1 MSLTYSITY
10 TNFDNTQVSGGSFS
24 VNVNTFAPDITVI
37 WYNPIYPTQTLAP
50 YEYNY
55 YVTGLTA
62 GTYTL
67 EIIDSSNSSTGVF
80 NIFLSSGCCV
90 SIINSEATTCGLNNG
105 EIRAQISQGSGQ
117 QIFELYD
124 LSNNL
129 INTTGQ
135 INSNL
140 AVFTNLPY
148 GVYYVLGYDGYG
160 GTGRSE
166 TCIVQDSSNLYFD
179 LYVVNTSSCNDDI
192 GKLYVV
198 DLIGTNPFTYV
209 WSNGVTGQDFITGL
223 TAGSYS
229 CTITDANGCS
239 ITKSKF
245 VTSADTMG
253 VVSIVTEQ
261 PSCFSSDGETTFTI
275 SGGTGPYYF
284 SGSNGYTETS
294 FLPSVTFTGLS
305 SGFFQLLVTDAGWC
319 TLNTSTTLFSPN
331 SFSVNGILVANSQ
344 CSNTA
349 GSITIYTI
357 GSGYPLQ
364 YKLLNSSG
372 QTLSINSSNSQ
383 TYIIQNLSSGIYNL
397 EITDN
402 GNVCT
407 YTTSVE
413 IQNDTVFEISLSQTG
428 TTCGNNNGIVEVI
441 VNETSSYPPYY
452 YNIDSNGLDSIP
464 IVGGTANTFT
474 NLASGVYTVTVT
486 NSQGCLQQSTINV
499 DSSIGVD
506 FILNPIYSP
515 FPNSN
520 YIEAYITQ
528 GTPPFNLYWSSNVN
542 GQSGLTVTNL
552 SAGTYSLTIVDG
564 SGCTKVRT
572 VTFSR
577 SVIYSS
583 VGSSIVCAAD
593 GFTNGTLVKRG
604 ILQMYLAGYNNLTQS
619 ASGCVFN
626 SSTFTAEITVSGITY
641 TNLFYTGTFLMD
653 IPSEELWIETIES
666 MLESIYGIG
675 DVTYDI
681 VGNTINIPTDC
692 DLPGNLLAGA
702 DVEINLIINYNL
714 SCVSGPD
721 CCGIVT
727 EDANVPPEGPNYCI
741 ITEDTNGN
749 EILVIETD

>member
-1 MSLTYSITY
+1 MGI
-10 TNFDNTQVSGGSFS
+10 VS
-24 VNVNTFAPDITVI
+24 TV
-37 WYNPIYPTQTLAP
+37 
-50 YEYNY
+50 
-55 YVTGLTA
+55 
-62 GTYTL
+62 
-67 EIIDSSNSSTGVF
+67 
-80 NIFLSSGCCV
+80 
-90 SIINSEATTCGLNNG
+90 
-105 EIRAQISQGSGQ
+105 
-117 QIFELYD
+117 
-124 LSNNL
+124 
-129 INTTGQ
+129 
-135 INSNL
+135 
-140 AVFTNLPY
+140 
-148 GVYYVLGYDGYG
+148 
-160 GTGRSE
+160 
-166 TCIVQDSSNLYFD
+166 VQ
-179 LYVVNTSSCNDDI
+179 
-192 GKLYVV
+192 
-198 DLIGTNPFTYV
+198 
-209 WSNGVTGQDFITGL
+209 
-223 TAGSYS
+223 
-229 CTITDANGCS
+229 
-239 ITKSKF
+239 
-245 VTSADTMG
+245 
-253 VVSIVTEQ
+253 Q
-261 PSCFSSDGETTFTI
+261 PSCFSSDGEVTVTI
-275 SGGTGPYYF
+275 SGGTEPYYF
-284 SGSNGYTETS
+284 SGSNGYSDIS
-294 FLPSVTFTGLS
+294 FLPTFTFTGLS
-305 SGFFQLLVTDAGWC
+305 SGIFNILVTDAGWC
-319 TLNTSTTLFSPN
+319 TVNGSTSLITPN
-331 SFSVNGILVANSQ
+331 SFNVNGINITNSQ
-344 CSNTA
+344 CSGNQGA
-349 GSITIYTI
+349 ITVFTTSPGLNLIYTLI
-357 GSGYPLQ
+357 
-364 YKLLNSSG
+364 NSSG
-372 QTLSINSSNSQ
+372 QTVSISNSTSP
-383 TYIIQNLSSGIYNL
+383 TYLIENLSSGSYTLQISDPNT
-397 EITDN
+397 I
-402 GNVCT
+402 CS
-407 YTTSVE
+407 YTTTIQ
-413 IQNDTVFEISLSQTG
+413 IQNDTVFEIGLSQTG
-428 TTCGNNNGIVEVI
+428 TTCGNNNGIVEVV
-441 VNETSSYPPYY
+441 VNETVSYPPYY

-474 NLASGVYTVTVT
+474 NLASGVYTVIVT